1 MSPSSAPSLQ
11 SLCIFSL
18 ANTEAGQAVINI
30 MGIGVDTIDMVMASQ
45 PSRWVLSF
53 ISIVWGKKQQIFD
66 NIWDVALTGL
76 YLIGDQHSDYP
87 WESVLYVQE
96 EQALFVTDPYLVF
109 TTRSPFRVV
118 IE

>member
-96 EQALFVTDPYLVF
+96 EQALFVTDPCLVF